1 MRKSKVAD
9 KPTQGNK
16 HRYFSYREAWARIS
30 SANRQGFYL
39 ESVTIVE
46 SILSDRIRSY
56 MQAQHIFLDESRF
69 ISLSKRVGEWRKIEK
84 NNISFKDFDCLI
96 SAVTE
101 WVNRRNI
108 VVHAIVS
115 QRIAERESIDD
126 FLSFSKTTAQDGAK
140 LARAVS
146 AWTRTKKLIRGEN

>member
-9 KPTQGNK
+9 KPPQGKK
-16 HRYFSYREAWARIS
+16 HRYYSYCEAWARIA

-56 MQAQHIFLDESRF
+56 MQARDIFLDESRF

-84 NNISFKDFDCLI
+84 NNISFKNFECLI

-126 FLSFSKTTAQDGAK
+126 FLSFSKTTAQDGTN
-140 LARAVS
+140 LARAMS
-146 AWTRTKKLIRGEN
+146 AWTRTKKLKRGEN